1 MSCIEN
7 HLYVSHYSINTLY
20 TNSNQIETQNMYKF
34 KTNSSTKETQIKT

>member
-7 HLYVSHYSINTLY
+7 HLYVSHYAINTLY
-20 TNSNQIETQNMYKF
+20 TNSNQIETQNMYKL